1 MPMRLPPPPERPL
14 AIVGARPCEL
24 AALDVLDR
32 VLAGGEVPDDRYTAR
47 RAGSL
52 VVAVEC
58 GKPSSTCFCTS
69 MGTGPDAGRGTT
81 SR

>member
-1 MPMRLPPPPERPL
+1 M
-14 AIVGARPCEL
+14 AIIGARPCEL
-24 AALDVLDR
+24 VALDVLDR

-47 RAGSL
+47 RAGAF

-58 GKPSSTCFCTS
+58 GKPSATCFCTS
-69 MGTGPDAGRGTT
+69 MGTGPDAGPGAST